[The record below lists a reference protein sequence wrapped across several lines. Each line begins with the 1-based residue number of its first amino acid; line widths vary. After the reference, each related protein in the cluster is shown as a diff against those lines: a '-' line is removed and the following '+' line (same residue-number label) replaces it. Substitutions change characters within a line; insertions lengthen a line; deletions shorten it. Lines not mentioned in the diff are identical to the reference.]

1 MLFKYLNDNFGI
13 TSENLATL
21 YQYAK
26 FQYECGNYSGASQY
40 LYFYRVLVH
49 DDDKNAAS
57 AIWGKL
63 ACEILTQN
71 WDAALEDINRLKEII
86 DGDVRNTSQFL
97 FRVVPFFFISP
108 LHGHNANVTFYLAF
122 RFFKKI
128 SCEFI
133 LDL

>member
-1 MLFKYLNDNFGI
+1 MLFSALTLCNSRDGAQLFKYLNEKFGI

-26 FQYECGNYSGASQY
+26 FQYECGSYNGASQY

-49 DDDKNAAS
+49 DDDKNASS

-71 WDAALEDINRLKEII
+71 WESALEDINRLKEVIDSDVSII
-86 DGDVRNTSQFL
+86 SFCA
-97 FRVVPFFFISP
+97 VPWQWLVFSRI
-108 LHGHNANVTFYLAF
+108 
-122 RFFKKI
+122 
-128 SCEFI
+128 
-133 LDL
+133 

>member
-1 MLFKYLNDNFGI
+1 MSFRDGVVLFKYLNDNFDI

-26 FQYECGNYSGASQY
+26 FQYECGNYAGASQY

-49 DDDKNAAS
+49 DDDKNASS

-71 WDAALEDINRLKEII
+71 WDAALDDINRLKEVI
-86 DGDVRNTSQFL
+86 DGDVSVLLFCIFL
-97 FRVVPFFFISP
+97 FSFLFSWC
-108 LHGHNANVTFYLAF
+108 Y
-122 RFFKKI
+122 
-128 SCEFI
+128 
-133 LDL
+133 

>member
-1 MLFKYLNDNFGI
+1 MIFFNFIDSEEFFFFLYRDGVTLFKYLNENFGL
-13 TSENLATL
+13 TTENLDTL

-57 AIWGKL
+57 AVWGKL

-71 WDAALEDINRLKEII
+71 WDAALEDINRLKESI
-86 DGDVRNTSQFL
+86 DNDVSF
-97 FRVVPFFFISP
+97 VFIFS
-108 LHGHNANVTFYLAF
+108 N
-122 RFFKKI
+122 
-128 SCEFI
+128 
-133 LDL
+133 

>member
-1 MLFKYLNDNFGI
+1 MFKYLNENFGL
-13 TSENLATL
+13 TTENLDTL

-57 AIWGKL
+57 AVWGKL

-71 WDAALEDINRLKEII
+71 WDAALEDINRLKESI
-86 DGDVRNTSQFL
+86 DNDVSCDFQCFQFH
-97 FRVVPFFFISP
+97 F
-108 LHGHNANVTFYLAF
+108 
-122 RFFKKI
+122 
-128 SCEFI
+128 
-133 LDL
+133 

>member
-1 MLFKYLNDNFGI
+1 LECQFHISFIVFLDFRDGVVLFQYL
-13 TSENLATL
+13 SEHFNLTTEHLDTL

-71 WDAALEDINRLKEII
+71 WDAALEDINRLKESIDNDVSFYQAII
-86 DGDVRNTSQFL
+86 CYTLL
-97 FRVVPFFFISP
+97 F
-108 LHGHNANVTFYLAF
+108 NF
-122 RFFKKI
+122 RFHF
-128 SCEFI
+128 CEF
-133 LDL
+133 L